1 MATKIRRYTDEDLF
15 EIDSELPGA
24 DLSGRDLHR
33 VAFAGAILDAT
44 VMSGCDMRNCD
55 LRGVSA
61 GRAIFDNSSMAMGR
75 MQGGYFGEASFIGTL
90 LLGADLSGSS
100 LRNAILTGADLRKA
114 SLRGADLRGAD
125 FTDANMEDADLEG
138 VRTDT
143 DTAGLPE

>member
-1 MATKIRRYTDEDLF
+1 MGTKIRRYTDEDLF

-61 GRAIFDNSSMAMGR
+61 GRATFDNSSMAMGR
-75 MQGGYFGEASFIGTL
+75 MQGGYFGEASFVGTML
-90 LLGADLSGSS
+90 FSADLSGAS
-100 LRNAILTGADLRKA
+100 LRNAKLKGADLRQA
-114 SLRGADLRGAD
+114 RLRGADLRGAD
-125 FTDANMEDADLEG
+125 FTDAKLDDADLDG
-138 VRTDT
+138 VRTDHKT
-143 DTAGLPE
+143 VGLP